1 MRDRM
6 LHDALLEFT
15 REAGELLDQRLA
27 AGEEIP
33 FEVADAA
40 PGRDGGVSLVA
51 YRPLTS
57 DFITR
62 HAERLRNLDSFA
74 AAASALERTRG
85 TRAYLRVRE
94 DAAPDVSVATQARLC
109 VLAFIASVWDGAE
122 QFEFSFERFRHS
134 YVELEAVALA
144 SRFVTTAFVP
154 VYGVSLEAPL
164 ADLGGGVEL
173 VSPED
178 LESDCAA
185 HFAADEVCGDAFL
198 AISIAAASDAPLPIN
213 EIHRHAR
220 EALAALR
227 LFKAG
232 SVTLGI
238 AGHAFTAG
246 TWRAMPF
253 PFTGRARDGSWV
265 LLAAEHDDLRQFI
278 CAVRRVGRRSRISWA
293 LNRFEL
299 GLERTVP
306 VDGLSDFLL
315 ALRALLEVQ
324 DDAGLAALP
333 VRVAALCAHEGQ
345 RPSVERNLELAF
357 ALERLA
363 IDSRVGRRE
372 CKELEAVTPRA
383 VIAQIEGHLRALL
396 HDLVCGYLALN
407 LREMADDILTSSART
422 DFETGQPTYAPPI
435 EQAPQFYAP
444 ITLPPQQPPDQL
456 TQPTKQSTVEFQ
468 AVFDDTAEIAA
479 VDQRGNVQTGVFGE
493 PEKAASSDSA
503 GAEPWSPTAGDEP
516 TDPPAFDA
524 RRYEAPAFEQ
534 PASRRPGRVQRPAHH
549 APQEAPFG
557 YGEHAG
563 LEPGAAE
570 SSSTTLEFSFDEVRA
585 SGPAD
590 MESAIANL
598 TEQPAHE
605 PEADYDYQRPVDED
619 GCYEADSDAEPP
631 LQRFA
636 HKPTP
641 AADQPPQFNRNLP
654 AWEDSDR
661 WS

>member
-27 AGEEIP
+27 VGEEIP

-57 DFITR
+57 EFITR
-62 HAERLRNLDSFA
+62 HAERLRSLESFA
-74 AAASALERTRG
+74 PAASALERTRG
-85 TRAYLRVRE
+85 MRAYLRVRE
-94 DAAPDVSVATQARLC
+94 EAAPDVSEATQARLGA
-109 VLAFIASVWDGAE
+109 LAFIAAVWEGAE
-122 QFEFSFERFRHS
+122 QFEFLSERFRHS
-134 YVELEAVALA
+134 YLELEAVALA
-144 SRFVTTAFVP
+144 SRLVTTAFVP

-164 ADLGGGVEL
+164 ADLGGGVEI

-178 LESDCAA
+178 VEPDCAA

-213 EIHRHAR
+213 EIHRQAR

-253 PFTGRARDGSWV
+253 PFTGRARGGSWD
-265 LLAAEHDDLRQFI
+265 LLAAEHDDLRQFMA
-278 CAVRRVGRRSRISWA
+278 AVRRVGRRSRISWA

-324 DDAGLAALP
+324 DDAGLSALP
-333 VRVAALCAHEGQ
+333 VRVAALCAQEGQ
-345 RPSVERNLELAF
+345 RPAVERNLELAF

-363 IDSRVGRRE
+363 MDSCVERRE
-372 CKELEAVTPRA
+372 RKELEAVTPLA
-383 VIAQIEGHLRALL
+383 VIAQIESHLRALL

-422 DFETGQPTYAPPI
+422 DFETGQPTYAPPV

-444 ITLPPQQPPDQL
+444 ITLPPQQQPEPM
-456 TQPTKQSTVEFQ
+456 TQQTQQSTIEFE
-468 AVFDDTAEIAA
+468 AVFDDTAQIAA
-479 VDQRGNVQTGVFGE
+479 VDQRADIQTGAFGE
-493 PEKAASSDSA
+493 PAQSAWSDSA
-503 GAEPWSPTAGDEP
+503 GAEPLPATAGVEP
-516 TDPPAFDA
+516 IDPPAFDA
-524 RRYEAPAFEQ
+524 RQYEAPAFEP
-534 PASRRPGRVQRPAHH
+534 PATRRPGRVQRPDHRL
-549 APQEAPFG
+549 QEAPFA
-557 YGEHAG
+557 YGEHAAF
-563 LEPGAAE
+563 ETGAAE
-570 SSSTTLEFSFDEVRA
+570 SSGTTLEFGFDEVRA

-598 TEQPAHE
+598 TEQP
-605 PEADYDYQRPVDED
+605 VDEQIAYD
-619 GCYEADSDAEPP
+619 DYESVDHGEYYEAEMEDEPP
-631 LQRFA
+631 LQRFE
-636 HKPTP
+636 HEPMPP
-641 AADQPPQFNRNLP
+641 ADPPPPQFNRNLP